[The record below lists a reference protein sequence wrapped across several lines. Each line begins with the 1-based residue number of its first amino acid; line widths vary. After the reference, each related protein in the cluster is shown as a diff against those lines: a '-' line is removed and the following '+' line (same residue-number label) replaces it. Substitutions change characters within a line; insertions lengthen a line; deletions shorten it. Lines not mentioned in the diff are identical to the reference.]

1 MQNLHNTNNTC
12 SVEFDPYDFY
22 AKDLL
27 TKKQNISSK
36 SLSELYP
43 FINLVMV

>member
-1 MQNLHNTNNTC
+1 MQNLHMTIHAQLNLIHI
-12 SVEFDPYDFY
+12 YDFY

-27 TKKQNISSK
+27 TKKQNISSN